1 MKIVRSCL
9 LGLALIIPVLGFAF
23 AVYRFFNPISYG
35 GEFNFFP
42 GLRDG
47 LPVFVRSC
55 LTSAALILIYF
66 SMRAIKGLWS
76 RGSIFPRFLCFVICY
91 VLIFA
96 AYMTYSKY
104 PKDFPF

>member
-1 MKIVRSCL
+1 
-9 LGLALIIPVLGFAF
+9 
-23 AVYRFFNPISYG
+23 
-35 GEFNFFP
+35 
-42 GLRDG
+42 
-47 LPVFVRSC
+47 
-55 LTSAALILIYF
+55 
-66 SMRAIKGLWS
+66 MRAIKGLWS